1 MKLFVLLSLSILQL
15 TDTFGQK
22 RTVAELQFGY
32 YVFIENIG
40 QYVGT
45 DLKGSEK
52 ATFFYKNN
60 SSVTAFF
67 LNGFTIED
75 VSNKGGCISF
85 YFDGCNTDVE
95 LFYQNKS
102 EHYYTFNGI
111 QKKAYAYKKIIFKNL
126 YPNIDLVYSIRA
138 GNQDGFEYSFVLNPG
153 ADASKIKI
161 KYQCQNSCILKQS
174 NGALVL
180 NLQNTTLSQTA
191 PLCFYQS
198 GEKENIR
205 IEYRI
210 INSTIEFDI
219 KEQYNKNKTIIIDP
233 FISSAASLTG
243 TNSGVAKDI
252 DYDYDGNIFVAGG
265 GSGDTPCQ
273 LAKYDAAGNLLWVF
287 NGITTNPAWSF
298 GPPYGGWAVE
308 KNTGKIYV
316 GQGYGPLGFRLIRLD
331 ENGIYDNYI
340 SDPDLNLSENWKM
353 VWHCNNG
360 NPQLYVAGGSS
371 SSRNSFGLCSPPSA
385 VITNRNLTNNG
396 AFNQD
401 IADVIF
407 DPATNDMYSIF
418 ASSWLPVFINNR
430 IYKHRPPYTNLDIA
444 WQRQSGYTSLR
455 EARNRPYLVPDS
467 FGTNDNS
474 ANLLA
479 INPTY
484 LFYWDGKF
492 LAAYN
497 KATSANVLMPF
508 SVAANFVLFQGGVHA
523 DECNNVFIGSING
536 TIKVLHLNGTSFD
549 DAAKQDITIP
559 GYPASSVY
567 DLLYDEGRKL
577 LYACGNGFVASIDI
591 SGYCNTNTNYNLL
604 VTKVCINRSVQ
615 VTLNPAAPQ
624 GTVVTYALTYANTQ
638 TISNTSGLFGN
649 LNGNDNYTI
658 KAFFN
663 QTCGGQVTDTS
674 FNFSDC
680 PLNVMANIKDASC
693 GLGNGVIT
701 ASVTGGTAPFQYS
714 KDGINFQD
722 SAIFKN
728 LLSGTY
734 TITVRDANNTT
745 AVSQTLTLQNI
756 DGPQITAVAEN
767 TTCGNNNGKI
777 TAAATGG
784 TGALQYSI
792 DDINFQPSGF
802 FTNLSP
808 GNYTVIVKDSNL
820 CRKTSA
826 LIITPNPLPV
836 VSAVSTP
843 SNCTNN
849 SGSITA
855 TASQGNVPYTFSIDG
870 NQYAANPVF
879 TGLAPG
885 EYTVYVKDSSECID
899 TTSITIGIIN
909 NVSATI
915 PVNAVTICEGSSI
928 TVQASSDALQ
938 FSWSPSAGVNDTTLL
953 NPAFSPA
960 NTTVYTLKAV
970 SGYCEKTASITIN
983 VNAAPVANAGK
994 DTTVC
999 YGKNIEL
1006 NGTGGTLY
1014 EWQPAG
1020 KLSAINIAN
1029 PVTSNLEE
1037 GNEYF
1042 LLTVTDNDGCRSLQ
1056 NDTVIITVSPE
1067 PLLRITGDTNVA
1079 INQPFQLGMYDIN
1092 NNGFTLFEWSPPYGL
1107 SSTFVASPVA
1117 ILDRDITYSL
1127 IATTP
1132 EGCRGQAEGL
1142 IKVFEKPEIY
1152 VPTAFSPNN
1161 DGKNDIIRAMPF
1173 GIKSFNAFTIY
1184 NRFGQVMFSAAD
1196 PLIGWNGFYK
1206 NTAQPTG
1213 TYIWTAEA
1221 IDFKGR
1227 KISKKGYLVLIR

>member
-1 MKLFVLLSLSILQL
+1 MKLFVLFYLLILQL

-22 RTVAELQFGY
+22 NIVTELQFGY
-32 YVFIENIG
+32 NSFIENIG
-40 QYVGT
+40 QYDGAE
-45 DLKGSEK
+45 LNGSEK

-60 SSVTAFF
+60 SSVAAFF
-67 LNGFTIED
+67 LNGFTIAD

-102 EHYYTFNGI
+102 GHYYTFNAI

-126 YPNIDLVYSIRA
+126 YPNIDLVYSLRA

-161 KYQCQNSCILKQS
+161 KYQCQNSSILKQK
-174 NGALVL
+174 NGSLSL
-180 NLQNTTLSQTA
+180 DLQNTPLSQTA

-205 IEYRI
+205 IEYCI
-210 INSTIEFDI
+210 INSSIEFDI
-219 KEQYNKNKTIIIDP
+219 KDQYNKNKTVVIDP
-233 FISSAASLTG
+233 FISTAASLTG
-243 TNSGVAKDI
+243 TNNGVAKDI
-252 DYDYDGNIFVAGG
+252 DYDFNGNIFVAGG
-265 GSGDTPCQ
+265 GGGNIPCQ

-287 NGITTNPAWSF
+287 NGTATNPVWSF

-308 KNTGKIYV
+308 KTTGKIYV
-316 GQGYGPLGFRLIRLD
+316 GQGSGPLGFRLIRLD
-331 ENGIYDNYI
+331 ENGVYDNYI

-353 VWHCNNG
+353 IWHCNNG

-401 IADVIF
+401 IADIIF

-508 SVAANFVLFQGGVHA
+508 SVAANFVLFQGGVYA
-523 DECNNVFIGSING
+523 DECNNVFIGSTNG
-536 TIKVLHLNGTSFD
+536 NIKVLHLNGTSFD
-549 DAAKQDITIP
+549 DGSRQDITIT
-559 GYPASSVY
+559 GYPNSSVY

-591 SGYCNTNTNYNLL
+591 SGYCNTNTNYNLS
-604 VTKVCINRSVQ
+604 VTKDCINRSVQ
-615 VTLNPAAPQ
+615 VELHPAAPP
-624 GTVVTYALTYANTQ
+624 GTVITYTLTYANTQ
-638 TISNTSGLFGN
+638 TLSNTSGLFGN
-649 LNGNDNYTI
+649 LNSNDNYTI

-680 PLNVMANIKDASC
+680 PLNVTASIKDASC
-693 GLGNGVIT
+693 GLANGVIT
-701 ASVTGGTAPFQYS
+701 ASAAGGTAPFQYS

-728 LLSGTY
+728 LLPGTY

-745 AVSQTLTLQNI
+745 AISQTLTLQNI

-767 TTCGNNNGKI
+767 TACGNNNGKI
-777 TAAATGG
+777 TATATGG

-792 DDINFQPSGF
+792 DNNNFQQSGL
-802 FTNLSP
+802 FTGLST
-808 GNYTVIVKDSNL
+808 GNYTVIVKDSND
-820 CRKTSA
+820 CRKTTSLTIA
-826 LIITPNPLPV
+826 ANSIPV

-843 SNCTNN
+843 SNCTGNT
-849 SGSITA
+849 GTITV
-855 TASQGNVPYTFSIDG
+855 TASEGRAPYTFSIDG
-870 NQYAANPVF
+870 NQYAAIPVF
-879 TGLAPG
+879 SGLAPG
-885 EYTVYVKDSSECID
+885 EYIVYVKDSSECID
-899 TTSITIGIIN
+899 TTLITIAIN
-909 NVSATI
+909 NNITITI
-915 PVNAVTICEGSSI
+915 PVNTFTICEGTSV
-928 TVQASSDALQ
+928 TLQAFSDAQQ
-938 FSWSPSAGVNDTTLL
+938 FNWSPSTGVNDTTLL
-953 NPAFSPA
+953 NPSFSPTDTA
-960 NTTVYTLKAV
+960 VYTLKAMT
-970 SGYCEKTASITIN
+970 GYCEKTASVTIN

-999 YGKNIEL
+999 YGKSIEL
-1006 NGTGGTLY
+1006 NGTGGNLY

-1020 KLSAINIAN
+1020 KLSNGNIAN
-1029 PVTSNLEE
+1029 PVTSGLEE
-1037 GNEYF
+1037 GEASF
-1042 LLTVTDNDGCRSLQ
+1042 LLTVTDTNGCRSLQ
-1056 NDTVIITVSPE
+1056 NDTVIITVTPE

-1079 INQPFQLGMYDIN
+1079 VNQPFQLSIYDIN
-1092 NNGFTLFEWSPPYGL
+1092 NNGFTLFEWNPAYGL
-1107 SSTFVASPVA
+1107 NSTNIANPVA

-1127 IATTP
+1127 TATTP
-1132 EGCRGQAEGL
+1132 EGCTGQAQGS

-1161 DGKNDIIRAMPF
+1161 DGKNDIIKAVPF
-1173 GIKSFNAFTIY
+1173 GIKSFKAFTIY

-1196 PLIGWNGFYK
+1196 PLKGWNGFYQ

-1213 TYIWTAEA
+1213 TYIWTAEGT
-1221 IDFKGR
+1221 DFRGW
-1227 KISKKGYLVLIR
+1227 KISKKGYLVLLR